1 MRQEFGFASGV
12 RLCAGTSVMHSSSAM
27 RQEFRHA
34 LAAVRLCPAEIRE
47 PCTERKPPKPAV
59 SESGSAPPA
68 RAKSSLRRRIRG
80 LHQPADLMRVAT
92 QRRSYARD

>member
-34 LAAVRLCPAEIRE
+34 SAAVRLCAAEIRE
-47 PCTERKPPKPAV
+47 PCTQRKP
-59 SESGSAPPA
+59 
-68 RAKSSLRRRIRG
+68 
-80 LHQPADLMRVAT
+80 T
-92 QRRSYARD
+92 